1 MDKLKQSVVGAGIGL
16 LLLTAACGGD
26 GKPGKGPGK
35 DTVAGGCNIDTPA
48 VFSSGIPH
56 EVNVVL
62 QDGYNG
68 LVATDQPCFD
78 IFSWES
84 FIALNWPADSTG
96 QPLQG
101 NFSDQPALSRVWEY
115 YQDPSQVFQT
125 LEYRLPFGGPKKAG
139 GITKGFY
146 QFAKASE
153 ELTGIPSS
161 IREATGQPLIDKN
174 LNFAL
179 YEVKMNPDEV
189 HYIQANGL
197 NTKEGQEGKTI
208 DFPSGTADS
217 VGTIEIKATW
227 KIMTGADD
235 TTKFYCRRAIIYVP
249 AVESA
254 TGQPLYL
261 TETVGLVAMHILHKT
276 TNFPFWIWT
285 TFEHVANAPEQ
296 ANAGKPGNYSFYN
309 PACTGCTANTPPSA
323 PAKGPYLWAPVKPY
337 AKAYATNQQY
347 GTQVVRTDTVYG
359 PTDKVNA
366 TWQAALRTAG
376 SVFANYRLIGS
387 QWSRASDTFP
397 SDTIAAPVNLDNT
410 TLETYIQGSSCT
422 MTCHKS
428 AKDAAGQKSDFS
440 FLLAHAKS
448 ASVLEAIRKKNGQ
461 K

>member
-1 MDKLKQSVVGAGIGL
+1 MNKIRQSALGAGIAL
-16 LLLTAACGGD
+16 LLLTAACGND
-26 GKPGKGPGK
+26 KPGVSSGN
-35 DTVAGGCNIDTPA
+35 DTATAGCDINAPA
-48 VFSSGIPH
+48 VFSSAIPH
-56 EVNVVL
+56 EVNVTL

-101 NFSDQPALSRVWEY
+101 NFSDQPAMNRVWEY
-115 YQDPSQVFQT
+115 YEDPSQVFLT
-125 LEYRLPFGGPKKAG
+125 LEYQLPFGGPKKNSG
-139 GITKGFY
+139 VTKGFY
-146 QFAKASE
+146 QFAKASD

-189 HYIQANGL
+189 HYIQSNKL
-197 NTKEGQEGKTI
+197 NTVEGQQGKTI
-208 DFPSGTADS
+208 NFPSGTADS

-227 KIMTGADD
+227 KIMTGDDD
-235 TTKFYCRRAIIYVP
+235 TTKFYCRRARIFVP
-249 AVESA
+249 ASESA

-285 TFEHVANAPEQ
+285 TFEHIANAPQ
-296 ANAGKPGNYSFYN
+296 QGHVNNAVNYSFYN
-309 PACTGCTANTPPSA
+309 PACTGCTPNTPP
-323 PAKGPYLWAPVKPY
+323 PAGPYLWAATKPY

-347 GTQVVRTDTVYG
+347 GTQVMRTDTVYG

-366 TWQAALRTAG
+366 TWQAALQTAG

-397 SDTIAAPVNLDNT
+397 SDTIAAPVSLDNT
-410 TLETYIQGSSCT
+410 TLETYIQGSS
-422 MTCHKS
+422 
-428 AKDAAGQKSDFS
+428 
-440 FLLAHAKS
+440 
-448 ASVLEAIRKKNGQ
+448 
-461 K
+461 